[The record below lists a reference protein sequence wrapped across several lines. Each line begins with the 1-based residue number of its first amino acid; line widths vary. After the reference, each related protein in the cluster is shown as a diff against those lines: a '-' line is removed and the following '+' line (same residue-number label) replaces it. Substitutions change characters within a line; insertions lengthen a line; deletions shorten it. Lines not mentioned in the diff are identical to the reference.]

1 MSFRKVSK
9 KLKPIVERLFISA
22 YVLRASRL
30 VEDLSSSGIE
40 SVTIKGLSV
49 ASFYP
54 SLRTRALGDFDLV
67 INENR
72 SSKALAICADRSDFN
87 VDLHLGFRFLDTID
101 FDTLLARSKK
111 VFFEGRE
118 FRILAPEDNL
128 RVVCVHWLTDGG
140 EKRHRLWDIY
150 YMVKNRPADFDWDR
164 CLNVVSKRR
173 RRWIVC
179 TIGLAHRY
187 LGLDLSGTPI
197 EEEAKDLP
205 KWLTKR
211 VEKEWKRNIPLIPL
225 SQAKH
230 SRKTFFQQ
238 IWKRL
243 PPNPIMATIDC
254 EGDFDART
262 RIIYQIRDIVK
273 RLRMR
278 REREGKR

>member
-1 MSFRKVSK
+1 MIHFRVHEL
-9 KLKPIVERLFISA
+9 KLIKLFEQLKGFDPIL
-22 YVLRASRL
+22 
-30 VEDLSSSGIE
+30 
-40 SVTIKGLSV
+40 IKGWATAQFFPKSHT
-49 ASFYP
+49 
-54 SLRTRALGDFDLV
+54 RTLGDFDIV
-67 INENR
+67 IDPNR
-72 SSKALAICADRSDFN
+72 ADDIVRYEPQLSGSLI
-87 VDLHLGFRFLDTID
+87 DLHIGLRNLDSAPWSILFDGSIVTEKELGSI
-101 FDTLLARSKK
+101 
-111 VFFEGRE
+111 
-118 FRILAPEDNL
+118 RILSPEDHL

-140 EKRHRLWDIY
+140 ENRHRLWDIY

-187 LGLDLSGTPI
+187 LGLDLRGTPI
-197 EEEAKDLP
+197 EEDAKDLP

-230 SRKTFFQQ
+230 SWKTFLQQ

-254 EGDFDART
+254 EGDFDSRT

-273 RLRMR
+273 RFRMR

>member
-1 MSFRKVSK
+1 MLDLLASVRKLDKFSC
-9 KLKPIVERLFISA
+9 
-22 YVLRASRL
+22 
-30 VEDLSSSGIE
+30 LSSKVDIERVRACWREISGLTDTLIL
-40 SVTIKGLSV
+40 IKGLAVSRFYPV
-49 ASFYP
+49 ASMRNFADIDVCVRSINFHQVQR
-54 SLRTRALGDFDLV
+54 SLTKGLT
-67 INENR
+67 I
-72 SSKALAICADRSDFN
+72 
-87 VDLHLGFRFLDTID
+87 DLHDGLKGLDSLNWEDLFNFAQTILVGD
-101 FDTLLARSKK
+101 QLVK
-111 VFFEGRE
+111 VLR
-118 FRILAPEDNL
+118 PEDHL
-128 RVVCVHWLTDGG
+128 RVICVHWLTDGG
-140 EKRHRLWDIY
+140 ENKHRLWDIY

-273 RLRMR
+273 RFRMR